1 VSAAL
6 VKELRTRTGAS
17 MGKCRTALVEEDG
30 DIERAVDWL
39 RKRGIRSMERRTA
52 ESAEGLLAV
61 SLTPTKGAI
70 VELRSETVEVTQSE
84 LFQRAALAVA
94 GTALAQPSAEVGTLA
109 EAALNTEGH
118 TQVAEKV
125 SSGASV
131 QVGLLEVSS
140 VLGEK
145 LVLGQSHCL
154 SGTLVAGYAHPKHA
168 DALTG
173 TGRMAAIVAIRST
186 PSEPPNGAD
195 PLAAMAAKLARH
207 IVAAQPRFVSI
218 ASVPAEVLT
227 REQETAREAHLA
239 SMDPKKAAALKDEVL
254 AKVLAG
260 KTKKFYQDAVLY
272 CQDLIVPH
280 AGAGQPDPKPVSV
293 EKWLKAQA
301 TELGVDGIEVEDFR
315 LVCL

>member
-1 VSAAL
+1 
-6 VKELRTRTGAS
+6 
-17 MGKCRTALVEEDG
+17 M
-30 DIERAVDWL
+30 ERAVDWL

-52 ESAEGLLAV
+52 ESAEGLLAI
-61 SLTPTKGAI
+61 SLTSTRGAI
-70 VELRSETVEVTQSE
+70 VELRSETVEVTQSK
-84 LFQRAALAVA
+84 LFQRTALAVA
-94 GTALAQPSAEVGTLA
+94 GTALGQSAVDAGNLA
-109 EAALNTEGH
+109 EAALKTDGH

-154 SGTLVAGYAHPKHA
+154 SGSLVAGYAHPKHT
-168 DALTG
+168 DALAG
-173 TGRMAAIVAIRST
+173 TGRMAAIVALRST
-186 PSEPPNGAD
+186 PSELRDGTDA
-195 PLAAMAAKLARH
+195 LTAMAAKLARH

-218 ASVPAEVLT
+218 DSVPTEVLT
-227 REQETAREAHLA
+227 RERETAREAHLA

-254 AKVLAG
+254 AKVLDG

-272 CQDLIVPH
+272 CQELLVPH

-301 TELGVDGIEVEDFR
+301 TELGVDRIDVEDFR